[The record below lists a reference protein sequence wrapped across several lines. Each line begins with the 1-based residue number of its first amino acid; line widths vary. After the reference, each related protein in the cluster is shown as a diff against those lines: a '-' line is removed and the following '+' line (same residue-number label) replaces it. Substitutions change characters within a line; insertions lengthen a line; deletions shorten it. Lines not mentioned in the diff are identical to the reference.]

1 MKGFLDKTWA
11 KAAAFVLT
19 LVFGVLTVLGGVGVG
34 ILISYDVFLD
44 GGDFMRQTMYE
55 GSCVR
60 SIDTADSFLRGT
72 LANAGV
78 LVSDGT
84 YDYDTVENG
93 DITEEEQA
101 QVISDLPRV
110 FAEEFSRDAA
120 DCHLTVTVRGNGE
133 VVGTFENFEL
143 TDGDKPLYTTQETFT
158 YALNTG
164 NTAMVTIAADLLR
177 SENAPSY
184 SYLLCQWLLEH
195 TGLTIF
201 LTALFA
207 LLALF
212 FFCFLMA
219 SAGHWAGH
227 EGIHLTWLDKIPA
240 DVWLIVL
247 LCTFFIGW
255 EAFYYGWG
263 RVFFCAA
270 LVPLVLLF
278 LCAFAAQCKA
288 GTVLR
293 SALIARIARFLWRI
307 VRSLFLGLWRIA
319 KSLPLI
325 WKTALAGLVLAF
337 VEFFLFEQSRSASES
352 TVIFLLLKLVE
363 LLAILYIALN
373 LRMLQKGG
381 EKLAFAVLG
390 ANGLSTL
397 ILWWLAIHQTQSY
410 APDAQT
416 AALAQLGQLAAFAAR
431 WLPLGTA
438 WLLVLAGTLFCISLV
453 RSALQAV
460 HYTVWRTD
468 TQLGSR
474 GGWLSRFEF
483 RVRSSEISYADV
495 RVSPIARL
503 MKRWPVF
510 VVAGSCRP
518 ELPLF
523 VYRSGQEELFRELL
537 PEFRMPPDTRHD
549 LTHRSAVFFAPAG
562 IPFGLCLLLVLVS
575 RSVLPAL
582 TGTLLIPTAVF
593 AVFLAGGL
601 MGWLKEGIWLREG
614 RFTLRRQKGV
624 YLHCICVFHP
634 DVCLRTFQTP
644 WAARY
649 QRMTLTLALPGQ
661 VRLKV
666 RSIPVRDAA
675 PCLNALEQET

>member
-1 MKGFLDKTWA
+1 MVLYPVGQPA
-11 KAAAFVLT
+11 KRAVT
-19 LVFGVLTVLGGVGVG
+19 LYLHKEDAQELADRLMPVRDPVCRPAGGE
-34 ILISYDVFLD
+34 
-44 GGDFMRQTMYE
+44 R
-55 GSCVR
+55 
-60 SIDTADSFLRGT
+60 
-72 LANAGV
+72 
-78 LVSDGT
+78 
-84 YDYDTVENG
+84 
-93 DITEEEQA
+93 
-101 QVISDLPRV
+101 
-110 FAEEFSRDAA
+110 
-120 DCHLTVTVRGNGE
+120 
-133 VVGTFENFEL
+133 
-143 TDGDKPLYTTQETFT
+143 
-158 YALNTG
+158 
-164 NTAMVTIAADLLR
+164 
-177 SENAPSY
+177 
-184 SYLLCQWLLEH
+184 
-195 TGLTIF
+195 
-201 LTALFA
+201 
-207 LLALF
+207 
-212 FFCFLMA
+212 
-219 SAGHWAGH
+219 
-227 EGIHLTWLDKIPA
+227 
-240 DVWLIVL
+240 
-247 LCTFFIGW
+247 
-255 EAFYYGWG
+255 
-263 RVFFCAA
+263 AA
-270 LVPLVLLF
+270 LV
-278 LCAFAAQCKA
+278 
-288 GTVLR
+288 
-293 SALIARIARFLWRI
+293 
-307 VRSLFLGLWRIA
+307 
-319 KSLPLI
+319 
-325 WKTALAGLVLAF
+325 
-337 VEFFLFEQSRSASES
+337 
-352 TVIFLLLKLVE
+352 
-363 LLAILYIALN
+363 
-373 LRMLQKGG
+373 
-381 EKLAFAVLG
+381 VLG

-397 ILWWLAIHQTQSY
+397 ALTYLAIRQSR
-410 APDAQT
+410 PFPLT
-416 AALAQLGQLAAFAAR
+416 AEAVALSRLNVLVRFAAH
-431 WLPLGTA
+431 WLPAGAA
-438 WLLVLAGTLFCISLV
+438 WMLVLTGSLFGISLA
-453 RSALQAV
+453 RSFVQTV
-460 HYTVWRTD
+460 HYTVWHTAD
-468 TQLGSR
+468 QL

-634 DVCLRTFQTP
+634 DVCLRTFQSP